1 MQLKQGGD
9 SGRKCRVSS
18 AGFLEPGDEQIAP
31 SRQQGTRP
39 RLDQGASHVAPVKS
53 GVHAH
58 GEGER
63 VIVPH
68 SRSLLLPGRER

>member
-39 RLDQGASHVAPVKS
+39 RLEFVKAAV
-53 GVHAH
+53 GH
-58 GEGER
+58 GWDWR
-63 VIVPH
+63 PL
-68 SRSLLLPGRER
+68 SR